1 MQTTIEISEIS
12 IYDKEFFDNYFKNA
26 DLELSEINFTNFF
39 IWRDY
44 YKIRYCVINNF
55 LFILS
60 FIEDKT
66 PFSFFPIGDYS
77 NSEDLKTAIYTARD
91 YFRGMEQQLVFC
103 RVAAEQV
110 AALEGLGLDYT
121 VKEDRDNFDYVYYV
135 QKLSTLSGKKLD
147 GKRNHINKL
156 KKLHT
161 YEYEE
166 ISDKNIS
173 VCKDILE
180 RWYMQRNYSENAS
193 LVAERKANLIL
204 IDNFKLL
211 DVKGAIIKID
221 GKPEA
226 FTFGEKLND
235 NTVVIHA
242 EKANAE
248 IDGIYPLINQQFLV
262 NQWSGFEYVN
272 REQDLGIEGLR
283 KAKLSYN
290 PARLVEKFTINLC

>member
-1 MQTTIEISEIS
+1 MQTTMEISEMTIC
-12 IYDKEFFDNYFKNA
+12 DKELFDNYFKNA
-26 DLELSEINFTNFF
+26 DLKLSELNFTNFF

-55 LFILS
+55 LCILS
-60 FIEDKT
+60 FIDDNA
-66 PFSFFPIGDYS
+66 PFSFFPIGDYT
-77 NSEDLKTAIYTARD
+77 NSEELKTAIYAVRD
-91 YFRGMEQQLVFC
+91 YFRDMGRPLVFG
-103 RVAAEQV
+103 RVAAEQA
-110 AALEGLGLDYT
+110 AALEGLDFEYT
-121 VKEDRDNFDYVYYV
+121 AEEDRDNFDYLYNV

-166 ISDKNIS
+166 ISNKNIS
-173 VCKDILE
+173 ACKDILE
-180 RWYMQRNYSENAS
+180 KWYTERNYTENTS

-204 IDNFKLL
+204 IENYEVLK
-211 DVKGAIIKID
+211 VKGAIIKID

-226 FTFGEKLND
+226 FTFGEKLSE

-248 IDGIYPLINQQFLV
+248 IDGIYPFINQQFLV
-262 NQWSGFEYVN
+262 NQWSDLEYVN
-272 REQDLGIEGLR
+272 REQDLGVEGLR

-290 PARLVEKFTINLC
+290 PVRLVEKYTINLC